1 MREALIEALS
11 AFAGAESARDGA
23 AALLGALGYRSARTE
38 DLGGVEGLIGL
49 SGAGGGMTERRRA
62 LFDSWRSAEIVF
74 QVTGEE
80 IGEVRAR
87 QDGLFRAPGFDR
99 GRIESFLFLAVVHR
113 RAHRRDDGRD
123 VLERLVGHLCHTTA
137 LVGHFRGFA
146 ADKEPSPSGA
156 GGPGLRFPDPFR
168 AARPHSS
175 G

>member
-11 AFAGAESARDGA
+11 AFAGAEAARDGA

-49 SGAGGGMTERRRA
+49 SGAGGGMTERRRRS
-62 LFDSWRSAEIVF
+62 FDSWRSADIVF

-80 IGEVRAR
+80 IGGRP
-87 QDGLFRAPGFDR
+87 GLLRGFDR
-99 GRIESFLFLAVVHR
+99 GRAKSFLFLAVVHR

-156 GGPGLRFPDPFR
+156 GGHGLRFPDLSR